1 VYSTGEH
8 IMHIRG
14 TTDPISL
21 RDDPDPGNHP
31 CLYDADGEN
40 GLEIYFKN
48 EENEIIYDELWVYK

>member
-1 VYSTGEH
+1 
-8 IMHIRG
+8 MHIRG